1 MYGVKFEIDF
11 VQIKIHKHR
20 IAYAGNQKGTAFSI
34 VMGLFEDTLK
44 DAAWLVA
51 NMVNNPDAKGLR
63 FIVITV
69 PFLEEYAE
77 IKLDLNA
84 RAKYN
89 GMIPPARTIKN
100 EK

>member
-1 MYGVKFEIDF
+1 
-11 VQIKIHKHR
+11 
-20 IAYAGNQKGTAFSI
+20 
-34 VMGLFEDTLK
+34 MGLFEDSLK

-51 NMVNNPDAKGLR
+51 NIVNKSDAKGLR

-77 IKLDLNA
+77 IKLDPNIK
-84 RAKYN
+84 AKYN